1 MIPIGWLRAVR
12 GFAAALTVFSAA
24 GAPVNYD
31 EAKVPPYSPPD
42 PLRMEDGRVVTNAA
56 QWREAR
62 RPELL
67 GLFRREV
74 YGKPLGRPAAMRF
87 VVDHEDPDAMGGR
100 AIRRDVRMLV
110 GPEPGVAVMKFA
122 VVLPKA
128 SSGPAPVFVGVS
140 LFDLAKPYPQPAVA
154 LASSG
159 GAAPSPEEHV
169 RAGRAT
175 ADRILGAGFGFAS
188 VDIGLLA
195 PDSATN
201 YWAGA
206 AKAMGRNHGGPPGP
220 EETGALGIWAWGL
233 SRVLDYLE
241 TLPEVDSTRVA
252 VIGHSRM
259 GKTALW
265 AAANDERF
273 AMAISNDSGC
283 GGAAL
288 SKRIFGETVA
298 IITHA
303 FPHWFCGNF
312 LQYADREERLPV
324 DQHQLL
330 ALIAPRPLYV
340 ASAADDGWADP
351 KGEFLS
357 ALYAEPVYKLFNA
370 GGLGVDGQPPVD
382 RAVGDTIGY
391 HVRHGRHD
399 LTEADWI
406 EYLRFAERHFGV
418 AHR

>member
-288 SKRIFGETVA
+288 RRSPSSRMPFLIGFAAIFSNTPTGRSGCPWTSTNCLRSSPPGRCTSPA
-298 IITHA
+298 PPTTAGPIPRA
-303 FPHWFCGNF
+303 SFCPHCTPN
-312 LQYADREERLPV
+312 RSTSSSTRV
-324 DQHQLL
+324 D
-330 ALIAPRPLYV
+330 
-340 ASAADDGWADP
+340 
-351 KGEFLS
+351 
-357 ALYAEPVYKLFNA
+357 
-370 GGLGVDGQPPVD
+370 
-382 RAVGDTIGY
+382 
-391 HVRHGRHD
+391 
-399 LTEADWI
+399 
-406 EYLRFAERHFGV
+406 
-418 AHR
+418 